1 MLKKHVILITL
12 SESGDRDLEMERL
25 SISAEF
31 ENALIIYN
39 KKKNKINP
47 AFYIGAGFVQEIKEY
62 LDNFI
67 SLYDENYISAVVF
80 NFDLSPIQQRNL
92 EEVFQVDVIDRTQLI
107 LMIFKRN
114 ALTVEARIQVEIAE
128 LEYLKTRLIDN
139 KCHYS
144 QVTSG
149 SGTHN
154 KGSGEKQIELDRRKI
169 RTLIQRKKVELEK
182 VRINRKTS
190 RNKRRDSTLPVVAV
204 VGYTNAGKSTL
215 LNALLSYS
223 HHKDNKQVYADDYLF
238 ATLETSARII
248 NTYRYP
254 SFIVIDTVGF
264 IKDLPIFLVD
274 AFRSTLEEIKE
285 ADLIVHVVDS
295 SSAFKDEEMR
305 TTNEILSQIGAS
317 DIPMIY
323 LFNKYDLIKKEDI
336 KLLDSSSLYCSA
348 NDNNDIENII
358 SFICSSFSKNWQ
370 KADILLSF
378 EDNLPLFLKDNYV
391 RKYLQTKEGYSLKAY
406 LNPKTIKK
414 YSYLIK

>member
-1 MLKKHVILITL
+1 MLEKHVILITL
-12 SESGDRDLEMERL
+12 TSSGERDLEMERL
-25 SISAEF
+25 SLSAGF

-47 AFYIGAGFVQEIKEY
+47 AFYIGVGFVQEIKEY
-62 LDNFI
+62 LDQFT

-80 NFDLSPIQQRNL
+80 NFGLSPIQQRNL
-92 EEVFQVDVIDRTQLI
+92 EEAFNVDVIDRTQLI

-114 ALTVEARIQVEIAE
+114 ALTTEARIQVEIAE

-139 KCHYS
+139 KCNYS

-149 SGTHN
+149 GSAHN

-169 RTLIQRKKVELEK
+169 RILIQRKKGELEK
-182 VRINRKTS
+182 VRIARKTS
-190 RNKRRDSTLPVVAV
+190 RNKRNASTLPLVAI

-215 LNALLSYS
+215 LNAFLTYS

-238 ATLETSARII
+238 ATLETSARVID
-248 NTYRYP
+248 TYRYP
-254 SFIVIDTVGF
+254 SFIMVDTVGF
-264 IKDLPIFLVD
+264 VKDLPIFLVD

-295 SSAFKDEEMR
+295 SSIFKDEEMK
-305 TTNEILSQIGAS
+305 TTNEILGQIGAN

-323 LFNKYDLIKKEDI
+323 LFNKYDLMKKEDI
-336 KLLDSSSLYCSA
+336 KLLDSSSIYCSV
-348 NDNNDIENII
+348 NDKNDIDNIL
-358 SFICSSFSKNWQ
+358 SFICSSFAKNWQ
-370 KADILLSF
+370 KANILLPF
-378 EDNLPLFLKDNYV
+378 EENLALFLKDNYV
-391 RKYLQTKEGYSLKAY
+391 EKYLQTKEGYSLKAY
-406 LNPKTIKK
+406 LNPKTINK

>member
-1 MLKKHVILITL
+1 MLKKHIILITL

-25 SISAEF
+25 STSAEF

-47 AFYIGAGFVQEIKEY
+47 AFYIGVGFVQEIKEY
-62 LDNFI
+62 LDNFA

-149 SGTHN
+149 GGAHN

-248 NTYRYP
+248 NSYRYP
-254 SFIVIDTVGF
+254 SFIIIDTVGF

-295 SSAFKDEEMR
+295 SSTFKDEEIN
-305 TTNEILSQIGAS
+305 TTNEILAQIGAN

-323 LFNKYDLIKKEDI
+323 LFNKYDLMKKEDI

-348 NDNNDIENII
+348 NDNSDIENII

-391 RKYLQTKEGYSLKAY
+391 SKYLQTKEGYSLKAY

>member
-12 SESGDRDLEMERL
+12 TESGGRDLEMERL
-25 SISAEF
+25 STSAEF

-39 KKKNKINP
+39 KKKNTINP
-47 AFYIGAGFVQEIKEY
+47 AFYIGVGFVQEIKEY
-62 LDNFI
+62 LDNFA

-149 SGTHN
+149 GGAHN

-295 SSAFKDEEMR
+295 SSTFKDEEIN
-305 TTNEILSQIGAS
+305 TTNEILAQIGAN

-323 LFNKYDLIKKEDI
+323 LFNKYDLMKKEDI

-348 NDNNDIENII
+348 NNNNDIENII

>member
-12 SESGDRDLEMERL
+12 TESGDRDLEMERL

-62 LDNFI
+62 VDNFI

-190 RNKRRDSTLPVVAV
+190 RNKRRDSTFPVVAV

>member
-12 SESGDRDLEMERL
+12 TESGDRDLEMERL

-62 LDNFI
+62 VDNFI

-149 SGTHN
+149 GGTHN

>member
-12 SESGDRDLEMERL
+12 TESGGRDLEMERL
-25 SISAEF
+25 STSAEF

-39 KKKNKINP
+39 KKKNTINP
-47 AFYIGAGFVQEIKEY
+47 AFYIGVGFVQEIKEY
-62 LDNFI
+62 LDNFA

-149 SGTHN
+149 GGAHN

-295 SSAFKDEEMR
+295 SSTFKDEEMK
-305 TTNEILSQIGAS
+305 TTNQILSQIGAS

-323 LFNKYDLIKKEDI
+323 LFNKYDLMKKEDI

-348 NDNNDIENII
+348 NNNNDIENII

-391 RKYLQTKEGYSLKAY
+391 SKYLQTKEGYSLKAY

>member
-12 SESGDRDLEMERL
+12 TESGDRDLEMERL

-62 LDNFI
+62 VDNFI

-149 SGTHN
+149 GGTHN

-295 SSAFKDEEMR
+295 SSDFKDEEMR